1 MVAPATEQQIAAYQ
15 QRIHDLVSDPTV
27 PEIHVSDIGAFL
39 QCRRQW
45 NWTSEHRGN
54 LEPKRPYMPFLTG
67 RAVHLCIERFLA
79 YGEKHADVLPGFL
92 SDELDQVRYRELT
105 PEEKAQRE
113 ALGVVTDDEDRVE
126 TDLWAEI
133 EPQVA
138 EQMELVRGMMDHY
151 YEWEDNQKGPFSY
164 RNLEVITMEQAFRV
178 PILHHATKPADF
190 GSIEKWHPFDKA
202 VFAGRLDGIVRRRD
216 TGQVYIRE
224 DKTTRAIPSRVR
236 LLANEYQPTGYSYA
250 FRLMFPEL
258 ASKFSGVMYTLISK
272 RVPKMPKVLVNG
284 MLSQDVKDQSFES
297 FVRAIEIHHGEAA
310 TNDFIAAHYGPTVMA
325 LHKSGNSGNTFFE
338 RHIVNRS
345 DVAINQWQE
354 YMTNFASNMLSP
366 DLPVYPTPGYHCS
379 YCFMNEP
386 CISFQ
391 NHGQAITDMILQ
403 DNYRQRPPR
412 TVEAESED

>member
-1 MVAPATEQQIAAYQ
+1 MIDDVAAVRLAEYQ
-15 QRIHDLVSDPTV
+15 QRIHDLVSDPTT

-45 NWTSEHRGN
+45 YWTSEHRGN

-79 YGEKHADVLPGFL
+79 YGETHKDVLPNFLSEELDSVRYRDLTPEEIEAIGPAAINADVLP
-92 SDELDQVRYRELT
+92 
-105 PEEKAQRE
+105 
-113 ALGVVTDDEDRVE
+113 RVE

-133 EPQVA
+133 EPQVT

-164 RNLEVITMEQAFRV
+164 RNLEVLSMEQAFRV
-178 PILHHATKPADF
+178 PILHHATAVADF
-190 GSIEKWHPFDKA
+190 GDISKWHPFDKA
-202 VFAGRLDGIVRRRD
+202 VFAGRLDGLVRRKD

-236 LLANEYQPTGYSYA
+236 LLANEYQPTAYSYA
-250 FRLMFPEL
+250 VRLMFPEL
-258 ASKFSGVMYTLISK
+258 AEKFSGVMYTLISK
-272 RVPKMPKVLVNG
+272 RVPKMPKVLQNG

-297 FVRAIEIHHGEAA
+297 FVRAIKVHHGEAA
-310 TNDFIAAHYGPTVMA
+310 TDDFMAAHYGATILA
-325 LHKSGNSGNTFFE
+325 LYRSGNSGNTFFE
-338 RHIVNRS
+338 RHVINRT
-345 DVAINQWQE
+345 DVAISQWQE
-354 YMTNFASNMLSP
+354 YMTNFAMNMLSE
-366 DLPVYPTPGYHCS
+366 DLPTYPTPGYHCS
-379 YCFMNEP
+379 YCFMSEP

-391 NHGQAITDMILQ
+391 NHGQEITDMILQ

-412 TVEAESED
+412 TVEVESED